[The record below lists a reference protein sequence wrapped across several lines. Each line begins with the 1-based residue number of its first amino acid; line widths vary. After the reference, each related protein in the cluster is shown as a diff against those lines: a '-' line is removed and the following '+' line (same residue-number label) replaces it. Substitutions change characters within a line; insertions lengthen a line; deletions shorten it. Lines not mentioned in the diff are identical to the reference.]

1 MKTQLLIIQ
10 AIVSTRLREVAER
23 RGIEVNDDGFTTVEK
38 VVLTALAVGIA
49 VVAGGL
55 ISTKVSDVI
64 SKIGG

>member
-1 MKTQLLIIQ
+1 MKTRLRIIQ

-23 RGIEVNDDGFTTVEK
+23 HDIDVNDAGFTTVEK

-55 ISTKVSDVI
+55 ISTKVSSII
-64 SKIGG
+64 SKIEG

>member
-23 RGIEVNDDGFTTVEK
+23 HDINVNDAGFTTVEK

-49 VVAGGL
+49 VAAGGL
-55 ISTKVSDVI
+55 ISDKVTSII
-64 SKIGG
+64 SKISG

>member
-1 MKTQLLIIQ
+1 MKTRILIAQ
-10 AIVSTRLREVAER
+10 AIVSTRLREAAER
-23 RGIEVNDDGFTTVEK
+23 RGIDVNDDGFTTVEK

>member
-23 RGIEVNDDGFTTVEK
+23 HDIDVNDAGFTTVEK

-49 VVAGGL
+49 VAAGGL
-55 ISTKVSDVI
+55 ISDKVTSII
-64 SKIGG
+64 SKISG

>member
-10 AIVSTRLREVAER
+10 AIVSTRLREVAE
-23 RGIEVNDDGFTTVEK
+23 GHDIDVNDDGFTTVEK

>member
-23 RGIEVNDDGFTTVEK
+23 HVINVNDDGFTTVEK

-64 SKIGG
+64 STIGG

>member
-10 AIVSTRLREVAER
+10 AIVSTRLRDVAER
-23 RGIEVNDDGFTTVEK
+23 HNINVSDDGFTTVEK

>member
-1 MKTQLLIIQ
+1 MKTRILIAQ

-23 RGIEVNDDGFTTVEK
+23 RGIDVNDDGFTTVEK

-49 VVAGGL
+49 VLAGGL